1 MIGADGLIYVNSE
14 DTNEVMVFD
23 PKSLAVKK
31 RFPLGVAK
39 IPTGLAYDAKTNRLF
54 IGCRNEPKMV
64 VMDAATG
71 KAGAPGCRFRR
82 SQNLRCR
89 EPGNAPPLDSLSH
102 RLGTVQPRLTQSGSS
117 CVAHTLSY
125 SSRPNFSQV
134 NS

>member
-31 RFPLGVAK
+31 RFLIGVAK

-71 KAGAPGCRFRR
+71 KAGAG
-82 SQNLRCR
+82 
-89 EPGNAPPLDSLSH
+89 
-102 RLGTVQPRLTQSGSS
+102 LTIP
-117 CVAHTLSY
+117 T
-125 SSRPNFSQV
+125 
-134 NS
+134 